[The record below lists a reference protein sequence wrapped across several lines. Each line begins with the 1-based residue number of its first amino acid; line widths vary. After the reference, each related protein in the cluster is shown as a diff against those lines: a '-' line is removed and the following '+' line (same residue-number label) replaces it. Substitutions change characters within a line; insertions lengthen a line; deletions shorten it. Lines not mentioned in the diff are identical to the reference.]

1 MIRCADF
8 DFEYL
13 IHPVNTGTFGQEC
26 WEKKPLVVRRTDPD
40 YYRGLLSLES
50 VDFILSTSSIRPPL
64 MVVSHLMWKSAETSL
79 PVTR

>member
-1 MIRCADF
+1 MIRSADF

-40 YYRGLLSLES
+40 YYKGLLSLES
-50 VDFILSTSSIRPPL
+50 VDFILST
-64 MVVSHLMWKSAETSL
+64 
-79 PVTR
+79 